1 MKLKQFVCKAASIA
15 MCAMIIGTTVVSVNV
30 KADTKATEST
40 VALDTHDDDG
50 VAGILEQ
57 DDFDTLEEYQKYLET
72 PKSTDTAKSC
82 ISE

>member
-40 VALDTHDDDG
+40 VALDTHRQYRTNLRG
-50 VAGILEQ
+50 GTEL
-57 DDFDTLEEYQKYLET
+57 
-72 PKSTDTAKSC
+72 P
-82 ISE
+82 

>member
-50 VAGILEQ
+50 VAHRV
-57 DDFDTLEEYQKYLET
+57 
-72 PKSTDTAKSC
+72 SA
-82 ISE
+82 

>member
-50 VAGILEQ
+50 VAGIL
-57 DDFDTLEEYQKYLET
+57 
-72 PKSTDTAKSC
+72 
-82 ISE
+82 IH

>member
-40 VALDTHDDDG
+40 VALDTHDD
-50 VAGILEQ
+50 VVLRVFWNKMIL
-57 DDFDTLEEYQKYLET
+57 
-72 PKSTDTAKSC
+72 
-82 ISE
+82 IH

>member
-30 KADTKATEST
+30 KADTKAT
-40 VALDTHDDDG
+40 
-50 VAGILEQ
+50 
-57 DDFDTLEEYQKYLET
+57 
-72 PKSTDTAKSC
+72 DTAKSC

>member
-50 VAGILEQ
+50 VADIGP
-57 DDFDTLEEYQKYLET
+57 TGT
-72 PKSTDTAKSC
+72 TAKARSTRYT
-82 ISE
+82 